1 MKLNMG
7 STDRK
12 VRAFL
17 IAPLLVIVGIVAG
30 PTGALAYV
38 LYVLAAV
45 MLLTGVVGFCPIYAP
60 FKFST
65 DHREHAGV

>member
-12 VRAFL
+12 IRAFL

-38 LYVLAAV
+38 LYLLAVV
-45 MLLTGVVGFCPIYAP
+45 MLVTGVVGFCPLYAP
-60 FKFST
+60 FKLST
-65 DHREHAGV
+65 NRSEHVGV